1 MLQRQ
6 NKPAAGQKQINF
18 LGTPNLIVSVMG
30 PPPLQQD
37 SCSETSIEDL
47 SQILT
52 TSNIRTHE
60 LYKSKSLNS
69 ARLSWNEVRK

>member
-30 PPPLQQD
+30 PPPFTIGLLFWNLNWGFMSDFNNFKHTNSWTLQIQKFKF
-37 SCSETSIEDL
+37 
-47 SQILT
+47 SQT
-52 TSNIRTHE
+52 
-60 LYKSKSLNS
+60 
-69 ARLSWNEVRK
+69 